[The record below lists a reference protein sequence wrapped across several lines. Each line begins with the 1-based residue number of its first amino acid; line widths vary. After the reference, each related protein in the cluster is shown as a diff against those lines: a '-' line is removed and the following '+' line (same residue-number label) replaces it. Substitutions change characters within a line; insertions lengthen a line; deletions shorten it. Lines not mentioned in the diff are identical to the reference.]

1 MEVTG
6 FWSALITGI
15 VIGVLGRWL
24 LKGRQPIGFL
34 WTILAGIG
42 GALAGSWVAG
52 QFGWDGFSEFILQV
66 VSAAILVAGVGKLT
80 Q

>member
-6 FWSALITGI
+6 FWSALFTGI
-15 VIGVLGRWL
+15 VIGVLGRVL
-24 LKGRQPIGFL
+24 LRGRQAIGFL

-42 GALAGSWVAG
+42 GALAGSWLAG

-66 VSAAILVAGVGKLT
+66 VAAAILVAGVGKLT